1 MNLLSSTHLFFLLAI
16 YSPQSLLPCVQ
27 CSKLCPHK
35 CICYEHADLV
45 DCRDRGFEHVPR
57 GLPHST
63 WLLELGR
70 NNLSVIGTQAFKGL
84 GLSRL
89 RQLYLHNN
97 KLTVVQ
103 HGSLDM
109 LPGLEVN
116 RLLFFKRVNKEV
128 PQSCC
133 FVLFLIVDCCRFSL

>member
-1 MNLLSSTHLFFLLAI
+1 MEKLDLS
-16 YSPQSLLPCVQ
+16 YN
-27 CSKLCPHK
+27 KL
-35 CICYEHADLV
+35 V
-45 DCRDRGFEHVPR
+45 
-57 GLPHST
+57 
-63 WLLELGR
+63 
-70 NNLSVIGTQAFKGL
+70 SVGPDVFR

-116 RLLFFKRVNKEV
+116 RLFFKWVNKLV
-128 PQSCC
+128 PQS
-133 FVLFLIVDCCRFSL
+133 FFFLIVDCCRFSL